1 VRLLDRLL
9 LKIFL
14 PVFFISLAFFVL
26 IIELMDLFGNLVR
39 YLNLEVPLSAILQ
52 VQLLFLP
59 RALTFALPIAVLF
72 AAAYALGTL
81 YSNNELIAVFGAG
94 VPIWRFT
101 APLIVG
107 GVVLS
112 VALFFFQEYVVID
125 TFRQKNELSRQM
137 LNISRSFSNT
147 NVTVRSAG
155 GRMIYS
161 AEYYNDANRE
171 LSRILILE
179 RNERGQFV
187 ERIDAERARWSNQAG
202 IWIIDNGTRYLLADP
217 EAPVGQQEIISEP
230 FTRLED
236 VRYAMP
242 PERFRRSG
250 QTIDELRFDEAR
262 EWVLGL
268 RDAGQAYRQPL
279 TSYYSRFSFPLTP
292 FIVVLLASGLGGRF
306 RKNVLLMSLFVSL
319 VASVVYYVTG
329 MVAELLAGDAVLP
342 PLVGAW
348 LGVVLFTAGGIAI
361 LKTAR
366 T

>member
-1 VRLLDRLL
+1 
-9 LKIFL
+9 I
-14 PVFFISLAFFVL
+14 
-26 IIELMDLFGNLVR
+26 
-39 YLNLEVPLSAILQ
+39 Q

-59 RALTFALPIAVLF
+59 RAVTFSLPIAVLF
-72 AAAYALGTL
+72 AEAYAHGTL

-101 APLIVG
+101 APLIIFG
-107 GVVLS
+107 FILS
-112 VALFFFQEYVVID
+112 IGLFFFQEYVVID
-125 TFRQKNELSRQM
+125 TFRQKNEQSRQM
-137 LNISRSFSNT
+137 LNVSRSFSNT
-147 NVTVRSAG
+147 NVTIRSAG
-155 GRMIYS
+155 GQMIYS
-161 AEYYNDANRE
+161 AEYYNDASEE

-179 RNERGQFV
+179 RNQDGQFI
-187 ERIDAERARWSNQAG
+187 ERIDAERARWSEQDG
-202 IWIIDNGTRYLLADP
+202 IWHIENGTRYRLIDP
-217 EAPVGQQEIISEP
+217 DAPVGEQEVISEP
-230 FTRLED
+230 FTRLEVD
-236 VRYAMP
+236 RYTMP
-242 PERFRRSG
+242 PQRFRRSG
-250 QTIDELRFDEAR
+250 QTIDELRYDEAR
-262 EWVLGL
+262 EWVFGL

-348 LGVVLFTAGGIAI
+348 LGVVLFTVGGIAI
-361 LKTAR
+361 LRTAR